1 MKVAKN
7 EILPAHDVV
16 TVAFPA
22 TRAHRAGPAGIGV
35 RLKACAACP
44 RAAPQRGSR
53 GPGGVDHRA
62 AQSPHLKAQRGQRDC
77 PKLISAEETSGP
89 TLVVA
94 QHELDHRRVADWSG
108 LTQRLESSDA
118 GRLEL
123 PLAEIE
129 QLIGDRLPPSS
140 QYPAFWSNSSTY
152 AKAWKLAGYE
162 STRRGVPKGYM
173 GFVRMRTPTAA
184 SATAGPTPG
193 PAQNDPATSDVVLIG
208 CVKTK
213 APEASPARDLYR
225 SPLFQRRRRYAE
237 STGRPWYILSAE
249 HGLLDPDSL
258 IEPYDVYLADQ
269 SADYRQAWGGWV
281 VAKLTQVRE
290 SIDGLVIEVHAG
302 AAYVDAIDEPLR
314 RHGAVLRTPLAG
326 LGMGEQLSWYDR
338 PGEETGQQERSIPPV
353 PSGEQP
359 LEDLVILDGPHETE
373 PFTFRWPTGTE
384 DFDCGWD
391 LTVDVAGRRHR
402 VRHGLGMRQVYG
414 SRRRHSVT
422 FVDDWAAAEGVAPDD
437 YETSRCLI
445 SPLKDHAGRLIRPG
459 EQVPS
464 SYVGFPLVSHAEQ
477 IVAPYSRNGLAVR
490 LHEDD
495 ITSWVGYALARLA
508 VRRAG
513 VTGPGQVPPAPP
525 RPTGPRAPAPPSAVV
540 RALLDYGQAQAP
552 AVVGQVTFTPH
563 PEANALIMGNPFAF
577 LLAVIF
583 DQGIPAERAWRAPYD
598 LMRRLGHL
606 DPACMLADPEG
617 VRAAVAQPP
626 VLHRFRERMPDWL
639 VAAARILVHEYGG
652 EAARI
657 WNDHPTARQLQQ
669 RLDRF
674 PGIGQKKAAMAVEIL
689 DRDLGVSIR
698 ELEGSD
704 IAYDVH
710 VRRVFLRT
718 GLAEYDDLDHMV
730 DVARRAYPERP
741 GAIDMPAWLIGRQWC
756 HAGFPDCPACVLR
769 DVCPQDIDR
778 ANAVRGA

>member
-1 MKVAKN
+1 M
-7 EILPAHDVV
+7 
-16 TVAFPA
+16 
-22 TRAHRAGPAGIGV
+22 
-35 RLKACAACP
+35 
-44 RAAPQRGSR
+44 
-53 GPGGVDHRA
+53 A
-62 AQSPHLKAQRGQRDC
+62 AQR
-77 PKLISAEETSGP
+77 
-89 TLVVA
+89 
-94 QHELDHRRVADWSG
+94 ELDHQRVADWSG

-129 QLIGDRLPPSS
+129 RLIGGRLPPSS
-140 QYPAFWSNSSTY
+140 QYPAFWSNSSVY

-173 GFVRMRTPTAA
+173 GFVRTRAPTAA
-184 SATAGPTPG
+184 SATAVPTPG
-193 PAQNDPATSDVVLIG
+193 PARNDRATGDVVLVG

-213 APEASPARDLYR
+213 ASEARPARDLYR
-225 SPLFQRRRRYAE
+225 SPLFERRRRYAE
-237 STGRPWYILSAE
+237 SSGRPWYILSAE

-258 IEPYDVYLADQ
+258 IEPYDVYLPDQ
-269 SADYRQAWGGWV
+269 AADYRQAWGEWV
-281 VAKLTQVRE
+281 VAKLTKVLGP
-290 SIDGLVIEVHAG
+290 IDGLVIEVQAG

-314 RHGAVLRTPLAG
+314 RHGAVLLTPLAG

-338 PGEETGQQERSIPPV
+338 PGGETGPQGQEVPSE

-359 LEDLVILDGPHETE
+359 LEDLVILDGPHETG

-402 VRHGLGMRQVYG
+402 VRHGLGARQVYG
-414 SRRRHSVT
+414 TRRRHSVT

-437 YETSRCLI
+437 YETSGCLI

-459 EQVPS
+459 EQVPAP
-464 SYVGFPLVSHAEQ
+464 YDGFPLVSHAEQ
-477 IVAPYSRNGLAVR
+477 IVAPYSRDALAVR
-490 LHEDD
+490 LHWDD
-495 ITSWVGYALARLA
+495 ITSWVGYALARLS
-508 VRRAG
+508 VRRADAAR
-513 VTGPGQVPPAPP
+513 PSQVPATPP
-525 RPTGPRAPAPPSAVV
+525 RPTGPRTSALPPAVV

-552 AVVGQVTFTPH
+552 AAVGQVTFTPH
-563 PEANALIMGNPFAF
+563 PEANALIMDNPFAF

-583 DQGIPAERAWRAPYD
+583 DQGIPAERAWRAPYE

-606 DPACMLADPEG
+606 DPARMLADPEG
-617 VRAAVAQPP
+617 VRTAVAQPP
-626 VLHRFRERMPDWL
+626 VLHRYREKLPGWL
-639 VAAARILVHEYGG
+639 VAAARIVLRDYAGD
-652 EAARI
+652 AARI

-689 DRDLGVSIR
+689 DRDLGVPVR
-698 ELEGSD
+698 ELDGSD

-710 VRRVFLRT
+710 VRRVFLRA
-718 GLAEYDDLDHMV
+718 GLAEYDGLDHMI
-730 DVARRAYPERP
+730 DVARRAHPERP

-756 HAGFPDCPACVLR
+756 HAGLPDCPACVLS
-769 DVCPQDIDR
+769 DVCPKDIDR